1 MDTDIDK
8 AQSMGKRLGKYPHH
22 HHHHHTRESLYPF
35 SVGYFTR
42 PSCPGLERSERGRNR
57 RHQLV
62 HSGVP
67 YVMHMLVAAMLY
79 DCASTGTNTSA
90 LCTNTHLAI

>member
-1 MDTDIDK
+1 MDTTLPMHRVCVSDLESIPL
-8 AQSMGKRLGKYPHH
+8 AP
-22 HHHHHTRESLYPF
+22 TRARETLDPF
-35 SVGYFTR
+35 AVGYFTR

-67 YVMHMLVAAMLY
+67 YVMHMLEAAMLY
-79 DCASTGTNTSA
+79 DCASTGTNISA